1 MKPGKLVAA
10 LVVAGLIAFLLWST
24 LGSQRVECRV
34 CAEYGGQ
41 RNCASASAST
51 REEAARSAQ
60 STACGTIARGM
71 NESIA
76 CSNRPPAEMSCKAK

>member
-10 LVVAGLIAFLLWST
+10 LVVVALIAFLVWST
-24 LGSQRVECRV
+24 LGSQRVECRACV
-34 CAEYGGQ
+34 EYGGQ
-41 RNCASASAST
+41 RNCASASAPT

-60 STACGTIARGM
+60 ATACGPVARGM

-76 CSNRPPAEMSCKAK
+76 CANRPPAELVCRGK

>member
-10 LVVAGLIAFLLWST
+10 LVVAALIAFLIWST
-24 LGSQRVECRV
+24 LGAQRVECRV

-76 CSNRPPAEMSCKAK
+76 CSNRPPVELVCKTK